1 MDLRTLEDLLALI
14 DTRSLSD
21 AAAVRHITQPAFSR
35 RIVAI
40 EAELGLAV
48 LDRSHRPTQV
58 LQAIRAKRAEIEELV
73 QSLRRLR
80 SALAATAPLI
90 DICAMHSLGL
100 DLVPAILDRARRSGA
115 LERVQVHLRNRDDC
129 YALLMTD
136 QASIMLAYES
146 DGAEIACDEDMVEKV
161 TIGEDMLAPFIGAT
175 AAGAFWAGED
185 GDGAI
190 PFIDYPDDSFFGA
203 VMRRRITPRLDTRLS
218 VVAVSSFV
226 PTVVAMAE
234 RGLGVGWVPARLVE
248 TAAGLV
254 DLRDRLGCCP
264 LSLVVLRKRRSG
276 NDPSDGIWKV
286 LMQSRGSGV

>member
-35 RIVAI
+35 RIIAI
-40 EAELGLAV
+40 ETELGLTV
-48 LDRSHRPTQV
+48 LDRSHRPAQV
-58 LQAIRAKRAEIEELV
+58 LQAVREKRAEIEQLA

-80 SALAATAPLI
+80 SGLAAAAPLV

-100 DLVPAILDRARRSGA
+100 DLVPATLDRARQGGA

-146 DGAEIACDEDMVEKV
+146 DGAEIACDEATVEKV
-161 TIGEDMLAPFIGAT
+161 KIGEDMLSPFIGET
-175 AAGAFWAGED
+175 AAATLLAGE
-185 GDGAI
+185 GREQPI

-203 VMRRRITPRLDTRLS
+203 VMRRRITPRLEARLS
-218 VVAVSSFV
+218 AVAVSSFV
-226 PTVVAMAE
+226 PTVVAMAG
-234 RGLGVGWVPARLVE
+234 RGLGVAWVPARLVE
-248 TAAGLV
+248 AVTGLV

-264 LSLVVLRKRRSG
+264 LSLVALRKRRG
-276 NDPSDGIWKV
+276 GKDASDGIWKV
-286 LMQSRGSGV
+286 LMQSRGSGR

>member
-14 DTRSLSD
+14 DARSLSD

-35 RIVAI
+35 RITAI

-48 LDRSHRPTQV
+48 LDRSHRPVRV
-58 LQAIRAKRAEIEELV
+58 LQAIREKRAEIEQLV
-73 QSLRRLR
+73 RSLRRLR
-80 SALAATAPLI
+80 SGLAAAPPLVH
-90 DICAMHSLGL
+90 ICAMHSLGL
-100 DLVPAILDRARRSGA
+100 DLVPATLDEARRKGA
-115 LERVQVHLRNRDDC
+115 LERVQIHLRNRDDC

-146 DGAEIACDEDMVEKV
+146 DGAEIACDEETVEKV
-161 TIGEDMLAPFIGAT
+161 RIGEDTLSPFIGET
-175 AAGAFWAGED
+175 GAAALLSGE
-185 GDGAI
+185 GKGKPI

-203 VMRRRITPRLDTRLS
+203 VMRMRITPRLETRLS
-218 VVAVSSFV
+218 AVAVSSFV

-234 RGLGVGWVPARLVE
+234 RGLGVAWVPARLVE
-248 TAAGLV
+248 TVAGLV

-264 LSLVVLRKRRSG
+264 LSLVVLRKRRGG